1 MVVSNTS
8 SMSYL
13 NLTEGWVT
21 YVCVLTQRPPEVSA
35 MLKAMI
41 SDATVGLVWEWE
53 GSAMSEKRLKS
64 GGIPANRG
72 DIFQKKKARPPRAG
86 CESESED

>member
-1 MVVSNTS
+1 
-8 SMSYL
+8 MSYL

-72 DIFQKKKARPPRAG
+72 DIFKKKSPTTTRRVRERERGLIHWA
-86 CESESED
+86 